1 MEFLSPVS
9 SDFVER
15 EFCPIIK
22 QAKDCQLNYSLEKIN
37 NFTFFEDKVKNKTLK
52 NVQKRI

>member
-1 MEFLSPVS
+1 MVFLSPVS
-9 SDFVER
+9 SDFIEK

-22 QAKDCQLNYSLEKIN
+22 QAKGCQLNYSLEKIKK
-37 NFTFFEDKVKNKTLK
+37 FTFFGDEAKTKTVK